1 MKVSVQ
7 TQHVKATVVDDKG
20 SVIYSFESP
29 AYSMQFDLAKFV
41 TAAHGLIKQVIDL
54 EATAQGE
61 QHEQE

>member
-7 TQHVKATVVDDKG
+7 AQHVKATVVDDKG

-29 AYSMQFDLAKFV
+29 MYSMQFDLARFV
-41 TAAHGLIKQVIDL
+41 AAAHGLIKQVIDL
-54 EATAQGE
+54 EASAQGE

>member
-1 MKVSVQ
+1 MKVSIQ
-7 TQHVKATVVDDKG
+7 TRDVKATVVDDEG
-20 SVIYSFESP
+20 SVIYSFDSP

-54 EATAQGE
+54 EASAQGE